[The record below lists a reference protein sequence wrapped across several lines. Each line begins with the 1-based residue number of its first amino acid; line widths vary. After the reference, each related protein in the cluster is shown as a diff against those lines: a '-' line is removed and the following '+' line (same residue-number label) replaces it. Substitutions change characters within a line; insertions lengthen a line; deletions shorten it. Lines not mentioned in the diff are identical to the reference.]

1 MVWAGVLKEWMM
13 PDQKQDEHILE
24 QEFTV
29 EGGDFIHAGEVSSRI
44 KSFLKEIGVAQ
55 EVIRRAA
62 IATYEAEMNVVCYAN
77 RGTFYLTIA
86 PDHLKIVVEDEG
98 QGIEDIDLAMQEGYS
113 TSSSAIK
120 EMGFGAGMGLPNIK
134 KNTDDLHIDSVVG
147 RGTRVEM
154 VILTQQ

>member
-1 MVWAGVLKEWMM
+1 MAER
-13 PDQKQDEHILE
+13 KQDEHILE
-24 QEFTV
+24 QTFTV

-44 KSFLKEIGVAQ
+44 KTCLKEIGVDQA
-55 EVIRRAA
+55 VIRRTA

-77 RGTFYLTIA
+77 RGRFYLAIA

-98 QGIEDIDLAMQEGYS
+98 QGIEDIELAMQEGFS

-134 KNTDDLHIDSVVG
+134 RNTDNLHITSVVG
-147 RGTRVEM
+147 EGTRVEM